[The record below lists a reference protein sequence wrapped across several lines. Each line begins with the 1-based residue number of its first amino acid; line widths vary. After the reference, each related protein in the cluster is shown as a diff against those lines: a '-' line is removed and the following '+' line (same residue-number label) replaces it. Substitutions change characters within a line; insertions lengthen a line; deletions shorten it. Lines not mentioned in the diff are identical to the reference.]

1 MGLPGLL
8 QQEEGPLAGLPL
20 LVEGAEL
27 VYRLEVVV
35 DLGGKVNLLMGRYL
49 LKRGKVVKVV
59 QGIISKTYMVHKDC
73 LKGCEH

>member
-35 DLGGKVNLLMGRYL
+35 DLGGKVNFLMGRYL
-49 LKRGKVVKVV
+49 LKRV
-59 QGIISKTYMVHKDC
+59 
-73 LKGCEH
+73 